1 MIEQIAD
8 AIRKL
13 DEEPKAT
20 QVVYEIIGTYRGE
33 REVLDEHE
41 DKNEAARLVNEYRMA
56 FGAGWHIWKRRVR
69 KAA

>member
-1 MIEQIAD
+1 MIDQITD

-13 DEEPKAT
+13 NEPPKAT
-20 QVVYEIIGTYRGE
+20 EVVYEIVGVYRGE

-41 DKNEAARLVNEYRMA
+41 DKDEAARLVREYTLA

-69 KAA
+69 RAA